1 MARKNKSRGSITKPA
16 YVVDLK
22 GWPSPVASERR
33 LDPSMFRNW
42 KPECRGD
49 VVETVADLFR
59 YLRRAREYLVEADR
73 QLRVEELT
81 DDEHAAREAWYND
94 MDAND
99 EWTGVEPDAHV
110 DAARKII
117 DFFDLNP
124 TLVQAYDTKP
134 FIVAN
139 ADGTSAWQ
147 PLKISETIVDLRRDI
162 AALLVRIAPHKT
174 SH

>member
-1 MARKNKSRGSITKPA
+1 MRGPSLQLFPDGLWVRDQVDGADSRGMARKKKSRGSITKPA

-33 LDPSMFRNW
+33 LDPSIFRNW

-94 MDAND
+94 MDVS
-99 EWTGVEPDAHV
+99 GSMPDKLGGYCIGA
-110 DAARKII
+110 
-117 DFFDLNP
+117 
-124 TLVQAYDTKP
+124 Q
-134 FIVAN
+134 
-139 ADGTSAWQ
+139 
-147 PLKISETIVDLRRDI
+147 
-162 AALLVRIAPHKT
+162 ALL
-174 SH
+174 